1 MHFKR
6 ALTVLIFLI
15 FLVGLTGQT
24 HAGNVQFNGIVV
36 PDKGA
41 ERIVIEQFGTLVSF
55 SDRVALTVPESFVTG
70 GSIQISTAAG
80 DAVSGYEMLSI
91 DASNGTKTS
100 IAVVNLQE
108 DTRQSFLVC
117 SDRRCI
123 RYNVI
128 KY

>member
-6 ALTVLIFLI
+6 ALTGLIFLI
-15 FLVGLTGQT
+15 FLVGLTGQA

-41 ERIVIEQFGTLVSF
+41 ERVVIEQSGTLVSF
-55 SDRVALTVPESFVTG
+55 TDRAALTVPESFVTS

-91 DASNGTKTS
+91 DASNGTRTS

-117 SDRRCI
+117 SDRHCI